1 MLGNDKY
8 IWIIPAG
15 WAVAFMTYSGFAYYL
30 RLKNWKKLDGAVV
43 DCEGSYQGDN
53 NIVYE
58 CLIELKDGEQVEIVS
73 VTSGLTKRKKG
84 ERVKVMVNPR
94 NSRDFDMVDAKQKL
108 VAPFVISALFMGSI
122 IMLLVP

>member
-1 MLGNDKY
+1 
-8 IWIIPAG
+8 
-15 WAVAFMTYSGFAYYL
+15 MTYIGFAYYL

-94 NSRDFDMVDAKQKL
+94 NSRDFDIVDTKQKL
-108 VAPFVISALFMGSI
+108 VGPFIGSAFFMWTI
-122 IMLLVP
+122 IMLLLP

>member
-15 WAVAFMTYSGFAYYL
+15 FAVAFMTYSGFAYYL

-94 NSRDFDMVDAKQKL
+94 NSRDFDIVDTGQKL
-108 VAPFVISALFMGSI
+108 VAPFVISAFFMWSI
-122 IMLLVP
+122 IMLLLP